1 MKRTFLTLLAVILL
15 MCIPLSMAPAQA
27 KQLRIGYIT
36 RLSVPWWIVCEKW
49 FTDAAAKLGFKPVI
63 YHPPQLTV
71 EDQVRVL
78 ESWVAAGVDGIL
90 IGPNDPAAPINA
102 INSAIDAGVPVLCGY
117 GVDSPDSKR
126 LLFEGYDAGQL
137 GVALGKGLVASL
149 KLAGK
154 TSPGRVSYHTGG
166 MQSTED
172 VASFDG
178 FKSAVEAAGYTVV
191 EPVLDGGDPAKAL
204 ASASETISLYPD
216 LVGML
221 GYYDYTGPAL
231 GKAVTDA
238 DKIGEIV
245 VQADGFIGQMV
256 PYMQSGAISATVDLV
271 QYDGSYRAAEILF
284 KLAKAGKAGWTK
296 VLQSYKKDYPADKND
311 LRGFGWLTYSKV
323 NVQKWP
329 EITWMMTLPD
339 WQKKYP
345 KVWDIIK

>member
-1 MKRTFLTLLAVILL
+1 MKRPFLILLAVLL
-15 MCIPLSMAPAQA
+15 LICIPLTFVPAQA

-36 RLSVPWWIVCEKW
+36 RLSVPWWIVCEKG

-78 ESWVAAGVDGIL
+78 ESWVAAGIDGVL

-102 INSAIDAGVPVLCGY
+102 INSAIDAGVPVITGY

-126 LLFEGYDAGQL
+126 LLFEGYDGTAL
-137 GVALGKGLVASL
+137 GVAFAKGLVASL
-149 KLAGK
+149 KLAGIK
-154 TSPGRVSYHTGG
+154 PPGKISYHTGG

-172 VASFDG
+172 VASYDG
-178 FKSAVEAAGYTVV
+178 FKGVVEAAGYTLI

-238 DKIGEIV
+238 DKIGQIV
-245 VQADGFIGQMV
+245 VVAGLIGQVV
-256 PYMQSGAISATVDLV
+256 PYMKSGAVSGVIDFV
-271 QYDGSYRAAEILF
+271 QYDGSYRAAEMLY
-284 KLAKAGKAGWTK
+284 KLAKAGKAGWTN
-296 VLQSYKKDYPADKND
+296 VLKSYKKDYPANKLDIQ
-311 LRGFGWLTYSKV
+311 GFGWVTATKV
-323 NVQKWP
+323 NIPKWP
-329 EITWMMTLPD
+329 EIGWIMALD
-339 WQKKYP
+339 EHQKKYP
-345 KVWDIIK
+345 KVWEILK

>member
-1 MKRTFLTLLAVILL
+1 MKRALFIVLAVVLL
-15 MCIPLSMAPAQA
+15 VAIPLASVTAQA

-36 RLSVPWWIVCEKW
+36 RLSVPWWIVCDKG
-49 FTDAAAKLGFKPVI
+49 FQDAAAKFGFKPVI
-63 YHPPQLTV
+63 YDPPQLTV

-78 ESWVAAGVDGIL
+78 ESWVAAGIDGVV

-102 INSAIDAGVPVLCGY
+102 INEAIDAGIPVLTGY

-126 LLFEGYDAGQL
+126 LLFVGYDAGQL
-137 GVALGKGLVASL
+137 GVALGKGLLASL

-154 TSPGRVSYHTGG
+154 EPPGKVSYHTGG
-166 MQSTED
+166 MASTED

-178 FKSAVEAAGYTVV
+178 FKKVVEDAGYTVV
-191 EPVLDGGDPAKAL
+191 EPVLDGGDAAKAL
-204 ASASETISLYPD
+204 ANASETISLYPD
-216 LVGML
+216 LAGML

-238 DKIGEIV
+238 GKIGDIV
-245 VQADGFIGQMV
+245 VQADGLIGEMV
-256 PYMQSGAISATVDLV
+256 PYLESGAISATIDLV
-271 QYDGSYRAAEILF
+271 QYDGSYLAAEILY
-284 KLAKAGKAGWTK
+284 KLAKAGKANWTK
-296 VLQSYKKDYPADKND
+296 VLKSYVKNYPENKND
-311 LRGFGWLTYSKV
+311 LLGFGWITYNKV

-329 EITWMMTLPD
+329 EIAWMMTLAE

>member
-1 MKRTFLTLLAVILL
+1 
-15 MCIPLSMAPAQA
+15 
-27 KQLRIGYIT
+27 
-36 RLSVPWWIVCEKW
+36 
-49 FTDAAAKLGFKPVI
+49 
-63 YHPPQLTV
+63 V

-78 ESWVAAGVDGIL
+78 ESWVAAGIDGVL

-102 INSAIDAGVPVLCGY
+102 INEAIDAGIPVLTGY

-137 GVALGKGLVASL
+137 GVALGKSLVASL
-149 KLAGK
+149 KLKGTTSGK
-154 TSPGRVSYHTGG
+154 VTYHTGG
-166 MQSTED
+166 MASTED
-172 VASFDG
+172 VASYDG
-178 FKSAVEAAGYTVV
+178 FKGAVEAAGYTVV

-238 DKIGEIV
+238 GKIGQIV

-256 PYMQSGAISATVDLV
+256 PYMQSGAISSTIDLV
-271 QYDGSYRAAEILF
+271 QYDGSYRAAEILY
-284 KLAKAGKAGWTK
+284 KLAKAGKAGWTR
-296 VLQSYKKDYPADKND
+296 VLKSYKADYPANKDD
-311 LRGFGWLTYSKV
+311 LRGFGLITYSKM

-329 EITWMMTLPD
+329 EISWMMTLPE